1 MMTSNVIRPSRL
13 YKLVESAL
21 AFSAPNTLLLFDVP
35 EKGEVLVSRSGP
47 IWLSVWRRT
56 EGPPTN
62 DFNVAE
68 YGPPGAGNDPI
79 KSFLFASEAGL
90 VAWLRERFRETNT
103 VNPPTT
109 AFTQDS
115 DTI

>member
-1 MMTSNVIRPSRL
+1 MTTGNVIKPSRL

-47 IWLSVWRRT
+47 IWFSVWHRT
-56 EGPPTN
+56 KVPFSN
-62 DFNVAE
+62 DFHVAE

-79 KSFLFASEAGL
+79 KSFLFPSEAGL
-90 VAWLRERFRETNT
+90 VAWLRERFRETNAVT
-103 VNPPTT
+103 PPIM
-109 AFTQDS
+109 AFT
-115 DTI
+115 